1 LNASPESIMPIN
13 GDAVGRTIAKGAQ
26 TAGALE
32 KSRAPSR
39 TGAADIW
46 VNGDPPPS
54 PTQVQVKHVKDAA
67 AQVTE
72 AEGAL
77 ATVGAAMGTLT
88 AAEQAISAPLA
99 AIPFPRF
106 PALRI
111 TDLAIGLPHAHAH
124 PPNLIP
130 PAPPVPLPS
139 TGPVIKIPILSGAN
153 AVFMNGLPAARC
165 GDIGL
170 GIWCGGY
177 FPLYEI
183 FLGSSHVWIEGSRA
197 ARLGVDITKHCVFTT
212 PRPSDPPMGPMVGTT
227 ITGSANVLIGGIP
240 LPSLTNMAVG
250 AALKVAFKGL
260 GKVVRALRPAERAAE
275 GLAVFRRGAKSAGG
289 KAISLRQLRMK
300 LGRAGVDTSGYA
312 FRKAT
317 AEEVADAGKRVYGWV
332 NADGAGRVFRDA
344 KGRPIINF
352 TDNGLSSLK
361 EGVKT
366 FGHEA
371 SHIKDYVA
379 GIKFARED
387 VAEKAG
393 ERLWENVSG
402 ALERRN
408 R

>member
-1 LNASPESIMPIN
+1 MAIN
-13 GDAVGRTIAKGAQ
+13 SDAVGRTIAKGVQ
-26 TAGALE
+26 SSSALD

-39 TGAADIW
+39 TAADSW
-46 VNGDPPPS
+46 VNGAPPPT
-54 PTQVQVKHVKDAA
+54 PAQVQVSHVKDAA
-67 AQVTE
+67 AQVGK

-77 ATVGAAMGTLT
+77 ATAGAVMGTLT

-106 PALRI
+106 PALRVG
-111 TDLAIGLPHAHAH
+111 DLAVGLPHAHAH

-139 TGPVIKIPILSGAN
+139 VGPVIKIPFLSGAN
-153 AVFMNGLPAARC
+153 AVFINGQPAARC
-165 GDIGL
+165 GDMGM
-170 GIWCGGY
+170 GVWCGGY
-177 FPLYEI
+177 FPLYEV

-197 ARLGVDITKHCVFTT
+197 ARLGIDITKHCVFTT
-212 PRPSDPPMGPMVGTT
+212 PKPNDPPIGPMVGTT

-260 GKVVRALRPAERAAE
+260 GKVVGALRPAEKAAK
-275 GLAVFRRGAKSAGG
+275 GLAVFRRGAKSAAG
-289 KAISLRQLRMK
+289 KSVSLRQLRMK

-317 AEEVADAGKRVYGWV
+317 AEEIKEAGKRAYGWV
-332 NADGAGRVFRDA
+332 NVDGAGRVFSDA

-352 TDNGLSSLK
+352 TDKGLSSLE

-379 GIKFARED
+379 GIKLARED
-387 VAEKAG
+387 VAEKAA
-393 ERLWENVSG
+393 ENLWEKVSG